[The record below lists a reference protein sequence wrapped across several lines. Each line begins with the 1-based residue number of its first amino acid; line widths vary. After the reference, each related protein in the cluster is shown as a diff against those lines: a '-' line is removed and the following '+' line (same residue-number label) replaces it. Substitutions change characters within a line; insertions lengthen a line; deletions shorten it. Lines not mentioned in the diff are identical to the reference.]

1 MVGFNPVIEESSRP
15 VDRVRSGAWGLP
27 HLSLYRLGPLPDL
40 WFYRPGLLPDGNPR
54 SHVRGLSMARKA
66 ASPSTDNRSFIR
78 PYLSSEVAPE
88 RRFGESRKI
97 RINTRSIPNSTRTSL
112 S

>member
-1 MVGFNPVIEESSRP
+1 
-15 VDRVRSGAWGLP
+15 
-27 HLSLYRLGPLPDL
+27 
-40 WFYRPGLLPDGNPR
+40 
-54 SHVRGLSMARKA
+54 MARKA